1 MFDPVIAI
9 AASPRDWPRRLYRH
23 VTEYGGAQVRG
34 TVLYRHEALAQS
46 SDVLLVD
53 DITSFLDEGLVR
65 ALHGHGR
72 RVLGVHESAWGRDL
86 LRSFRVDA
94 TIERDAPADAFLTAA
109 AALSARVA
117 HAIDV
122 PRPEPAVRAA
132 RILGRVLEPVLVCIP
147 LGRKTVRTRRCA
159 STAPAALR
167 RYAPQRPQ
175 LVRGGRDGGWD

>member
-9 AASPRDWPRRLYRH
+9 AASPRDWPRRLYRY
-23 VTEYGGAQVRG
+23 VTEHGGAQVRG
-34 TVLYRHEALAQS
+34 TVLDRGEALAQA

-53 DITSFLDEGLVR
+53 DITSFLDEDLVR
-65 ALHGHGR
+65 ALHGCGR

-86 LRSFRVDA
+86 LSSLGVDT
-94 TIERDAPADAFLTAA
+94 TIERCAPAGEFLTAA
-109 AALSARVA
+109 ATLAARVA
-117 HAIDV
+117 PAIDV
-122 PRPEPAVRAA
+122 PRSEPAVRTA

-167 RYAPQRPQ
+167 WCVPQRPQ
-175 LVRGGRDGGWD
+175 TVRGGRDGGWD